1 MSLDSSHVKL
11 SASCSHEWIRQC
23 CYNGDVELENKVLS
37 EREIFVK
44 VI

>member
-23 CYNGDVELENKVLS
+23 CYNGGVELENKVLS